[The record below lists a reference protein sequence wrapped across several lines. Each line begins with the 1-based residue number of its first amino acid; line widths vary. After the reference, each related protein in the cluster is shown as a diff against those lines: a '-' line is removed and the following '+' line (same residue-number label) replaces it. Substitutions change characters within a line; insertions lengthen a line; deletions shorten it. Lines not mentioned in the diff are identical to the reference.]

1 MRLPLLAALLFLAAP
16 VAGALPTP
24 GLNGALTQQALGRVF
39 PEALQTNDYVSYDEA
54 VAGLTLLDSQAPDYV
69 ELVPLGESTG
79 WVNPQTGQREPTTM
93 YAVEVTNEASPTPK
107 KTLVFFLSIHG
118 NEKGGREGG
127 LRVIEDFAMDRGL
140 SKEEPDL
147 RPMLDWL
154 KLVFI
159 FANNDGWTHEEAK
172 YKAGDATS
180 SDQFTRE
187 NANRLDLNR
196 QFPTTGYMDPDYT
209 PLSESESRAMLNYT
223 RSLTDVVAGADV
235 HGMLQNTNLVR
246 LLLKD
251 GEKTQQA
258 LYENEVLAELY
269 KERLNANPHYQ
280 GWEALLD
287 APGVCCGQVA
297 EWAATFDAIGYS
309 ASGTAG
315 AWIVQQHAL
324 NAPGYTVEYAYNHM
338 LMDAY
343 YPGAGALLNDYH
355 VEAVRDNVAAFM
367 RFAAAPED
375 VRVEAAGQVVVL
387 RTPALATSED
397 DDASAYSGHF
407 VASDADDAYDV
418 LHKPY
423 RVTPNA
429 YFEQLG
435 VAELTD
441 DPRPRGDAFVV
452 TGQAASRAT
461 DPAALRAFVEAGG
474 NLVLTDDALVLLE
487 GMGLVP
493 GGSVAV
499 KEAYSGYTDLVDRAH
514 PLVEGLKGF
523 PRQTYDPNPLGFA
536 PGTSPVWFVD
546 REAWEAAGGETVG
559 AVAKDGTGEPVV
571 DKPADCDSPMPRIP
585 LYRQRADH
593 DHFGEAALQLPLD
606 APVHVSTVG
615 QAAAFERGADCRD
628 LDATNLG
635 VLKVGAGTVHVF
647 GAILPLAS
655 EAANHPYGL
664 DDHAVA
670 IAGNHVLL
678 RMMGM
683 RLAAEPR
690 GAADPV
696 DAANVEDPARVPLA
710 GPALVL
716 IAALGVAT
724 RLRRR

>member
-1 MRLPLLAALLFLAAP
+1 MRLPLLVAFLLLVPA
-16 VAGALPTP
+16 AGALPTP

-39 PEALQTNDYVSYDEA
+39 PEPLETNDYVSYDEA
-54 VAGLTLLDSQAPDYV
+54 MAGLQLIDQQAPDFV

-79 WVNPQTGQREPTTM
+79 WTNAQTGQREPTTM
-93 YAVEVTNEASPTPK
+93 YAVEVTNEESPTPK

-127 LRVIEDFAMDRGL
+127 LRVIEDFALDVGL

-159 FANNDGWTHEEAK
+159 FANNDGWTHEEAR
-172 YKAGDATS
+172 YKASDAAS
-180 SDQFTRE
+180 ADQFTRE

-223 RSLTDVVAGADV
+223 RTLTDVVAGADV
-235 HGMLQNTNLVR
+235 HGMLQNSNLVR

-269 KERLNANPHYQ
+269 KERLNSNPHYE
-280 GWEALLD
+280 GWEKLFD
-287 APGVCCGQVA
+287 APGVCCGAVA

-324 NAPGYTVEYAYNHM
+324 DAPGYTVETAYNHM
-338 LMDAY
+338 LMDSY
-343 YPGAGALLNDYH
+343 YPGAGALLNSYH
-355 VEAVRDNVAAFM
+355 VEALRDNVAVFM
-367 RFAAAPED
+367 RFAAAPQD
-375 VRVEAAGQVVVL
+375 VRIEGLDGVVAL
-387 RTPALATSED
+387 RSPASVTSLD
-397 DDASAYSGHF
+397 DDKGAYSGSF
-407 VASDADDAYDV
+407 VETDADDAYDI
-418 LHKPY
+418 LHKPFT
-423 RVTPNA
+423 VSPNA

-435 VAELTD
+435 VPLTD
-441 DPRPRGDAFVV
+441 DPAPRGGTFVV
-452 TGQAASRAT
+452 HGQAATRVKDAS
-461 DPAALRAFVEAGG
+461 ALRAFVERGG
-474 NLVLTDDALVLLE
+474 NLVLTDDALPLLE
-487 GMGLVP
+487 AMGVVP
-493 GGSVAV
+493 AGAVGS
-499 KEAYSGYTDLVDRAH
+499 KEAYSGYADLVDREH
-514 PLVEGLKGF
+514 PLTAGLKGF

-546 REAWEAAGGETVG
+546 RDAWEAAGGVTVG
-559 AVAKDGTGEPVV
+559 AVAKEGTGEPVV
-571 DKPADCDSPMPRIP
+571 DRPDQCDSPLPRIP
-585 LYRQRADH
+585 LYRQRPDH
-593 DHFGEAALQLPLD
+593 DHFGEARVPLPLG
-606 APVHVSTVG
+606 APVHVST
-615 QAAAFERGADCRD
+615 AASAASFERGADCRD

-635 VLKVGAGTVHVF
+635 VLPLGAGTIHVF

-655 EAANHPYGL
+655 EDAHHPYGL

-678 RMMGM
+678 RMMG
-683 RLAAEPR
+683 ASQAVAPA
-690 GAADPV
+690 GSDPV
-696 DAANVEDPARVPLA
+696 DAAAAGGEARVPGA
-710 GPALVL
+710 GVPALVAAL
-716 IAALGVAT
+716 VAVALGV
-724 RLRRR
+724 RRRA